1 MFENVAENRSGLTDV
16 VNRAPG
22 GHAGPK
28 AGSGRGT
35 VGRGNGRLRLRL
47 EFQCPSTCALPSLL
61 DDPKFNGML
70 ITHMCPRTQTAGCH
84 CHPPPPP
91 LAETSSPASLGRPF
105 LDYTPTTCGEAVAPP
120 HCPGPLE
127 MGPVAHH
134 CCFIKVCGAC
144 KPLRR
149 RRLGAETPIWCG
161 RAHRCC
167 LGQKAPELGR

>member
-1 MFENVAENRSGLTDV
+1 MFENVAGNRAGLTDV

-47 EFQCPSTCALPSLL
+47 EFQCPSTCALHSLL
-61 DDPKFNGML
+61 DDPKFNG
-70 ITHMCPRTQTAGCH
+70 TCAPRPKRLAATV
-84 CHPPPPP
+84 PPPRAVTP
-91 LAETSSPASLGRPF
+91 SPGSRGRPF
-105 LDYTPTTCGEAVAPP
+105 PDYTPTTCGEAVAPP

-167 LGQKAPELGR
+167 IGQKAPELGR